1 MCWELLLLLLVLL
14 LLLFI
19 FDDESTAV
27 VVVADD
33 EFNDFAFDVSTVA
46 AAAAAAV
53 VVAGVLVVISF
64 LTVVPVLPSWIGVVT
79 MVVPAA
85 AVAALTTIGVDALLL
100 LDAAFVL
107 AADTTCTLVSPA
119 GTVDKRKD

>member
-46 AAAAAAV
+46 AAAAV

-64 LTVVPVLPSWIGVVT
+64 LIVVPVLPSWIGVVT

>member
-33 EFNDFAFDVSTVA
+33 EFNDFAFDVSTV
-46 AAAAAAV
+46 AAAAAV

>member
-1 MCWELLLLLLVLL
+1 M
-14 LLLFI
+14 LLFI

-33 EFNDFAFDVSTVA
+33 EFNDFAFDVSTV
-46 AAAAAAV
+46 AAAAV

>member
-1 MCWELLLLLLVLL
+1 M
-14 LLLFI
+14 LLFI

-33 EFNDFAFDVSTVA
+33 EFNDFAFDVSTV
-46 AAAAAAV
+46 AAAAAV